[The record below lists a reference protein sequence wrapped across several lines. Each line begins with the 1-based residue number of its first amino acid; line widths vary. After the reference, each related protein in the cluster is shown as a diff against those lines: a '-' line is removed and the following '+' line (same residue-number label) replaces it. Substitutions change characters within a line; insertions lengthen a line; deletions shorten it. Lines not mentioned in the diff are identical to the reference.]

1 MGLENVVNDILEQAK
16 TEVAAIE
23 AEAQDEAAAITD
35 KAKNEAEKIL
45 ADSKTEVEANIQ
57 RRLKQETSSA
67 QLESKRAALNAKKD
81 VLDSVYQS
89 AREAIS
95 SLPPDKNASMLK
107 AILDEH
113 GSEGAR
119 VYSNARDAKLVREL
133 TDLTFMGEID
143 CIGGLIIENE
153 DGSIRLDYTFDRI
166 LDDVSEQ
173 TLKPVS
179 DILFG

>member
-16 TEVAAIE
+16 SEVATIE
-23 AEAQDEAAAITD
+23 AEAQAEADAIINEA
-35 KAKNEAEKIL
+35 KAKAKTIITESQAKIEA
-45 ADSKTEVEANIQ
+45 DIQ
-57 RRLKQETSSA
+57 RKIKQEKSSA
-67 QLESKRAALNAKKD
+67 QLEVKRTALNAKKD
-81 VLDSVYQS
+81 VLDSVYDS

-95 SLPPDKNASMLK
+95 SLSSEKNAELLK
-107 AILDEH
+107 AILDKY
-113 GSEGAR
+113 GSDGTR
-119 VYSNARDAKLVREL
+119 IYSNGRDASLVRKM

-143 CIGGLIIENE
+143 CIGGLVIEND
-153 DGSIRLDYTFDRI
+153 DGSVRLDYTFDRI

>member
-16 TEVAAIE
+16 TEVATIE
-23 AEAQDEAAAITD
+23 AEAQDEASALID
-35 KAKNEAEKIL
+35 KSKNEAEMIL

-67 QLESKRAALNAKKD
+67 QLEIKRAALNAKKD

-95 SLPPDKNASMLK
+95 SLSPDKNASMLK

-113 GSEGAR
+113 GSDGIR

-153 DGSIRLDYTFDRI
+153 DGSIRQDYTFDRI

>member
-16 TEVAAIE
+16 TEVSAIE
-23 AEAQDEAAAITD
+23 AEAQDEAAAMID
-35 KAKNEAEKIL
+35 KAKNKAEKIL

-57 RRLKQETSSA
+57 RRLKQEKSSA
-67 QLESKRAALNAKKD
+67 QLEIKRAALNAKKD

-95 SLPPDKNASMLK
+95 SLAPDKNASMLK

-113 GSEGAR
+113 GSDGSR

-133 TDLTFMGEID
+133 TDLTFMAEID
-143 CIGGLIIENE
+143 CIGGLIIEND
-153 DGSIRLDYTFDRI
+153 DGSVRLDYTFDRI

>member
-23 AEAQDEAAAITD
+23 AEAQDEAAAMTD

-67 QLESKRAALNAKKD
+67 QLEIKRAALNAKKD

-89 AREAIS
+89 AKEAIS
-95 SLPPDKNASMLK
+95 SLAPDKNTSMLK

-113 GSEGAR
+113 GSDGTS

-133 TDLTFMGEID
+133 TDLTFMDEID

-153 DGSIRLDYTFDRI
+153 DGSVRLDYTFDRI

>member
-1 MGLENVVNDILEQAK
+1 M
-16 TEVAAIE
+16 
-23 AEAQDEAAAITD
+23 
-35 KAKNEAEKIL
+35 
-45 ADSKTEVEANIQ
+45 S
-57 RRLKQETSSA
+57 
-67 QLESKRAALNAKKD
+67 
-81 VLDSVYQS
+81 
-89 AREAIS
+89 
-95 SLPPDKNASMLK
+95 PDKNASMLK

-113 GSEGAR
+113 GSDGIR

-133 TDLTFMGEID
+133 TDLTFMDEID

-153 DGSIRLDYTFDRI
+153 DGSVRLDYTFDRI

>member
-89 AREAIS
+89 ARKVIS
-95 SLPPDKNASMLK
+95 SFPPDKNASMLK
-107 AILDEH
+107 TILDEH

-143 CIGGLIIENE
+143 CIGGLIIEND